1 MADRCPGDTPE
12 AGDRRMLP
20 VIDRARSLPGRAA
33 AQLRPGRQGL
43 TCRYRCGDA
52 CSKPEPNTSSNG
64 YFGDLLQTV
73 LDRRGVLRAG
83 AVLGLT
89 AGAGAALG
97 GTAAAGTPAGP
108 QTPAHPLGAAT
119 QAEPPRGL
127 RYETVAPNLE
137 DTIRVPKDYATNVVI
152 RWGDPMFPD
161 APEFDFENQT
171 AAAQARQFGY
181 NADFCGILPIDGAGR
196 RYVMFSNHE
205 YTTEPLMF
213 RGYDEE
219 NPTEEQIRIGIA
231 AHGGGIVEVTR
242 DLRTGELHHD
252 RAGKLNRRITADTEM
267 VLDGPAA
274 GADVLRTTADP
285 SGCTVL
291 GMIGNCAGGTTP
303 WGTFLSGEENFDG
316 YFAAGPVS
324 DPRLERYGLEEGP
337 SERSWEHVD
346 PRWDIAR
353 EPNEVNRF
361 GYIVEIDP
369 HDPASKP
376 IKHTALGRFKHEGAT
391 VALTDDDRPVVYMG
405 DDERFDYVYKFVSD
419 KRMRRGNSREAREHN
434 ATLLA
439 SGTLYVATFTGNSPA
454 AEITGNG
461 ALPRDGMFDG
471 GGVWRPLASTTK
483 SYVDGMSVADVFVFT
498 RLAADKVGAT
508 KMDRPEDVE
517 PNPRTGKV
525 YIACTNN
532 SDRGKA
538 GEIGADEANPRVDNQ
553 HGHVIELTEASDDP
567 AATRFGWNILLVCG
581 DPDDP
586 STYFGGFDKSQV
598 SPITSPD
605 NIAFDS
611 YGNLWLSTDSSQA
624 LEINDGLYGVVLEG
638 PQRGSTRLFASVPV
652 GGECCGPII
661 TETFV
666 LISVQHPGDVDDA
679 SPEAPGS
686 HWPDGGAAQPRPAV
700 AAIRHLQDG
709 RPAKIGV

>member
-1 MADRCPGDTPE
+1 MAHSCPGDAPQ
-12 AGDRRMLP
+12 AGPRRALPLLDRVRH
-20 VIDRARSLPGRAA
+20 
-33 AQLRPGRQGL
+33 GRQGL

-52 CSKPEPNTSSNG
+52 CSRPEPNPSSNA
-64 YFGDLLQTV
+64 YFGDVMQAV
-73 LDRRGVLRAG
+73 LDRRGMLRAG
-83 AVLGLT
+83 AVIGLG
-89 AGAGAALG
+89 AGAGVALA
-97 GTAAAGTPAGP
+97 GTASAAEPVPAA
-108 QTPAHPLGAAT
+108 PAHPLGADVAAPA
-119 QAEPPRGL
+119 QARPPRGL
-127 RYETVAPNLE
+127 QYETVAPNL
-137 DTIRVPKDYATNVVI
+137 DDAIRVPVDYASNVVI

-181 NADFCGILPIDGAGR
+181 NNDFCGILPIDGPGR

-205 YTTEPLMF
+205 YTLEPLMF
-213 RGYDEE
+213 RGYDEDA
-219 NPTEEQIRIGIA
+219 PTPEQIRIGMA
-231 AHGGGIVEVTR
+231 AHGGGVVEVTR
-242 DLRTGELHHD
+242 DLRSGELRYD
-252 RAGKLNRRITADTEM
+252 RDGKLNRRITADTEM

-274 GADVLRTTADP
+274 GAEVLRTKADP
-285 SGCTVL
+285 TGRSVK

-316 YFAAGPVS
+316 YFASGPAT
-324 DPRLERYGLEEGP
+324 DERAKRYGISEGS
-337 SERSWEHVD
+337 SERRWETVD
-346 PRWDIAR
+346 PRWDLAQ
-353 EPNEVNRF
+353 EPNEANRF

-369 HDPASKP
+369 HDPRSKP
-376 IKHTALGRFKHEGAT
+376 VKHTALGRFKHEGAT
-391 VALTDDDRPVVYMG
+391 VALTRDGRPVVYMG

-419 KRMRRGNSREAREHN
+419 KRMRRGHSRAAREHN
-434 ATLLA
+434 ATLLS
-439 SGTLYVATFTGNSPA
+439 SGTLYVATFTGDSPA
-454 AEITGNG
+454 AEITGTG
-461 ALPRDGMFDG
+461 ALPRDGRFDG
-471 GGVWRPLASTTK
+471 SGQWKPLASTTK

-538 GEIGADEANPRVDNQ
+538 GAKAGPDEANPRNANQ
-553 HGHVIELTEASDDP
+553 HGHVIELTETRDDP
-567 AATRFGWNILLVCG
+567 AATTFAWNILLVCG
-581 DPDDP
+581 NPDDP

-605 NIAFDS
+605 NVAFDP
-611 YGNLWLSTDSSQA
+611 YGNLWVSTDSTQA

-652 GGECCGPII
+652 GSECCGPVV
-661 TETFV
+661 TENFV
-666 LISVQHPGDVDDA
+666 LVSVQHPGDVDDA
-679 SPEAPGS
+679 SPEKPAS

-700 AAIRHLQDG
+700 AAIRHLKDG